1 MIKSDRQSDLL
12 TESLLQP
19 GLLLIQEFARE
30 FWISPEE
37 ACMLNLPT
45 CPALIRFR
53 SAVFGLTVLLM
64 PGASAPA
71 EVRESV
77 TIKSCYDG
85 DTCRTMTGEKIRL
98 ACIDTPELRGKRA
111 QPERAKAARDRLRG
125 MVAGKTVNLRRITTD
140 RYGRTVGELY
150 VDGMNVQQA
159 MVASRHAEI
168 YWKYAHQCPWSK

>member
-1 MIKSDRQSDLL
+1 MPDIAL
-12 TESLLQP
+12 
-19 GLLLIQEFARE
+19 
-30 FWISPEE
+30 
-37 ACMLNLPT
+37 MNL
-45 CPALIRFR
+45 R
-53 SAVFGLTVLLM
+53 SAAFGLIFLLM
-64 PGASAPA
+64 METSAPA

-85 DTCRTMTGEKIRL
+85 DTCRTTTGEKIRL

-111 QPERAKAARDRLRG
+111 QPERAKAARERLRG
-125 MVAGKTVNLRRITTD
+125 MVVGRTVNLRRITTD

-168 YWKYAHQCPWSK
+168 YWKYSHQCPWSR

>member
-1 MIKSDRQSDLL
+1 MQDQMRWRLFCLRAK
-12 TESLLQP
+12 LQP
-19 GLLLIQEFARE
+19 DRPAECTALALLGQHVE
-30 FWISPEE
+30 SPN
-37 ACMLNLPT
+37 MPDI
-45 CPALIRFR
+45 ALMNFR
-53 SAVFGLTVLLM
+53 SAAFGLIFLLIL
-64 PGASAPA
+64 GASAPV
-71 EVRESV
+71 EVRENV

-85 DTCRTMTGEKIRL
+85 DTCRTTTKEKIRL
-98 ACIDTPELRGKRA
+98 ACIDTPERKGKRA

-125 MVAGKTVNLRRITTD
+125 MVVGRSVNLRRITTD